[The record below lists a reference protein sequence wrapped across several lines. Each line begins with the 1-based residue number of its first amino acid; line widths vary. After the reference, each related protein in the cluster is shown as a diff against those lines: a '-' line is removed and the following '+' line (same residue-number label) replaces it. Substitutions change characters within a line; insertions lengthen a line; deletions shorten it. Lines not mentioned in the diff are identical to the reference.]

1 MIALHE
7 ERNEFTYKDESYV
20 YQVFRKIIRIE
31 LIYAQG

>member
-20 YQVFRKIIRIE
+20 YQIFRKIE